1 MLKVDVSATIDYEG
15 YIDYYSGHGHAFADS
30 ALAACEQFSIPI
42 NYKERVGELI
52 DEIISDL
59 QGNIE
64 ILQPEYEDAID
75 KVGIRRIR
83 KALREEFAM
92 ANGNAKA
99 FSPQFERDPDN
110 EEEDEFSE
118 TPALIG
124 FIHYWA
130 RPEK

>member
-1 MLKVDVSATIDYEG
+1 MLKVDVTATADYDG
-15 YIDYYSGHGHAFADS
+15 YADYYSGHGHAFEDT

-52 DEIISDL
+52 DSIICDL

-64 ILQPEYEDAID
+64 ILQPEYEDAVN
-75 KVGIRRIR
+75 KVGISRIR
-83 KALREEFAM
+83 KALREAFAM

-99 FSPQFERDPDN
+99 FSPLVECDS
-110 EEEDEFSE
+110 EEDDEFSE